1 MGRVLL
7 GSMAPLEVGKYA
19 VLKYPDAGEEVYH
32 ERFITGIKGSWV
44 ASVTPDG
51 DHYGEDTTDLEMCE
65 PLSRAGSVP
74 EGVDGTL
81 IYRFDQALSTSEK
94 RRLLRE
100 GEEVLKRDV
109 PEVVA
114 GKDKEGAVADL
125 KETLEAPPGFAWVRW
140 QDAGTTNFGQDIQ
153 VDGVAR
159 AAVLS
164 DFAVVELKS
173 GEIVM
178 GHLVQVSEKKTLL
191 SAERAKRQGGVAS
204 GSLASMK
211 AAISNFHLGEEE
223 MLDATK
229 GVAVESELDS
239 RLLPIM
245 RDAAGE
251 RFRQP
256 SEAVFAQRVIEYKD
270 WPISGPRTAEWTFK
284 DIVKG
289 GGTPINSFVRWRTDR
304 LMVAKAG
311 DVQAFLNSE
320 LVGEMGFLHQFL
332 EVSLTYDQ
340 LSLVNT
346 AGGELIARRI
356 QQIRNAFDSQPGAR
370 PKLEHT
376 DLILATS
383 ASAQGGMAPDFS
395 EYVAEHLK
403 RAQKLKK
410 ERRLLGE
417 EEAAEK
423 NPGKGGG
430 NNGNNK
436 KKE

>member
-1 MGRVLL
+1 MGRLLEKSDKQPVL
-7 GSMAPLEVGKYA
+7 
-19 VLKYPDAGEEVYH
+19 DA
-32 ERFITGIKGSWV
+32 
-44 ASVTPDG
+44 
-51 DHYGEDTTDLEMCE
+51 
-65 PLSRAGSVP
+65 
-74 EGVDGTL
+74 
-81 IYRFDQALSTSEK
+81 EK
-94 RRLLRE
+94 
-100 GEEVLKRDV
+100 
-109 PEVVA
+109 
-114 GKDKEGAVADL
+114 
-125 KETLEAPPGFAWVRW
+125 
-140 QDAGTTNFGQDIQ
+140 
-153 VDGVAR
+153 
-159 AAVLS
+159 
-164 DFAVVELKS
+164 
-173 GEIVM
+173 
-178 GHLVQVSEKKTLL
+178 
-191 SAERAKRQGGVAS
+191 AKRKGAAPTC
-204 GSLASMK
+204 SLASMK
-211 AAISNFHLGEEE
+211 AAMSSTIGLDVDIMDAEGEVP
-223 MLDATK
+223 DAD
-229 GVAVESELDS
+229 LDS
-239 RLLPIM
+239 RLLPVM

-256 SEAVFAQRVIEYKD
+256 SEAVFAQKVVEFKD

-284 DIVKG
+284 DIVRG
-289 GGTPINSFVRWRTDR
+289 GGTPINSYVRWRTDR

-320 LVGEMGFLHQFL
+320 LVGEMAFLHQWL

-340 LSLVNT
+340 LALVNT

-383 ASAQGGMAPDFS
+383 SSAQGGMAPDFS

-423 NPGKGGG
+423 SGNKGG
-430 NNGNNK
+430 NNSGNNK